1 MVLYLSISQDVLNN
15 EIKNVAI
22 FLRQKIL
29 KLHEVNLPN
38 SGSHSLW
45 SVSRCAR

>member
-1 MVLYLSISQDVLNN
+1 MVSIYLSISQDVLNN

-29 KLHEVNLPN
+29 KLREV
-38 SGSHSLW
+38 
-45 SVSRCAR
+45 